1 MAKAH
6 KHFNSDKPTP
16 AWADPN
22 KRLAMAAGLSTENTG
37 VFHGSQLMNKAKE
50 SFGKFKYNEQREL
63 VKKLVYLGTIPDEE
77 KRNDLLRETLA
88 ANPGNNVLIG
98 ALADIV
104 GRDKLDVK
112 LKVDSDAGRGGK
124 TYDLSLRAK
133 GDNFKLQKTV
143 FGADL

>member
-1 MAKAH
+1 
-6 KHFNSDKPTP
+6 
-16 AWADPN
+16 
-22 KRLAMAAGLSTENTG
+22 
-37 VFHGSQLMNKAKE
+37 MNKAKE
-50 SFGKFKYNEQREL
+50 SFGKFAYNEQREL

-77 KRNDLLRETLA
+77 KRNDLLRETIA

-104 GRDKLDVK
+104 GRDKLDVR

-133 GDNFKLQKTV
+133 GENFKLQKTV